1 MAKVRSKNVLCS
13 FGNSNTKFKQ
23 KLWKSPGSHFTQ
35 PELPANSI
43 VGFLGPNGTGK
54 STTIKLLLG
63 LTKPPSGS
71 GTIIGMDIVNDN
83 QDIRRRVGFL
93 AQNPKIFGFLFAWLS
108 AVLLVYRFFTMR
120 RDAYFV

>member
-1 MAKVRSKNVLCS
+1 MSSVPSVIQTQNLSNNYGNFQALKSLNLNV
-13 FGNSNTKFKQ
+13 
-23 KLWKSPGSHFTQ
+23 
-35 PELPANSI
+35 PANSI
-43 VGFLGPNGTGK
+43 VGFLGPNGAGK

-63 LTKPPSGS
+63 LTKPTSGS

-83 QDIRRRVGFL
+83 QDIRRRVGYL